1 MPEYIERE
9 AANEALR
16 ECVRVYPNSF
26 YNGIEVARTAIRKL
40 PTVDAVEVVRCKD
53 CKHRPFPDK
62 TYGFVDAPDS
72 ICPCHNSDDSYYSWI
87 PDDNFFCADGERK
100 EDKA

>member
-16 ECVRVYPNSF
+16 ECVRVYSNSF

-40 PTVDAVEVVRCKD
+40 PAVDAVEVVRCKD
-53 CKHRPFPDK
+53 CRFLGIKDFVYGYCENPCGLHGIVRPE
-62 TYGFVDAPDS
+62 
-72 ICPCHNSDDSYYSWI
+72 SYCSR
-87 PDDNFFCADGERK
+87 GER
-100 EDKA
+100 EEE